1 MGQPGV
7 SFSKRLNRIDSI
19 VNSSNTYN
27 ALKEVIPLYQEFI
40 LVDSISKEFKKL
52 GRGYVF
58 ILEKSELNESAIE
71 VANSLLNRRF
81 EDAKFNAEILIL
93 LARTHEKLGNGKLCK
108 ERLQDAFP
116 LVYKVNSDSLTMI
129 WSIRNSSYHRI
140 YGSPDTAIV
149 YAQQAFDIAKEINQP
164 LHQATASFLLA
175 FLSEDWDYKIERIT
189 YSKNIYKQNK
199 DISGTAAMC
208 MALKNLYLKK
218 GDSARAQFYLDTV
231 GTFVVNTPYLGTK
244 LWYYQTLKDN
254 FRGKGMLDSALKYDD
269 STAVLTIQLQQKQ
282 DRIRLLTTD
291 LVFVNK
297 RLEADVANKKLIILK
312 EQLENKLISAFLAT
326 TLILTIVIL
335 LLSFDQ
341 YKKRKII
348 EHQKSVMTTRN
359 SELNDA
365 LQTNKVLLK
374 ELNHR
379 VKNNLSALSSL
390 LEIQA
395 RKSPNALVKEELNK
409 SIDRISIMS
418 HVFSRTHQYENSNKI
433 QLKHTLVEQVRD
445 LLTINDL
452 PENAIQLKVEE
463 IELQPKELTAL
474 SIIVNELVTN
484 AIKHGEQSKTPFA
497 YLTIKKNE
505 DSVLLSMESMGVGLT
520 PNYNITDGQTSGLF
534 IVNILTKQLGGI
546 LKWEQND
553 NSFRVYFNFNLK

>member
-1 MGQPGV
+1 VGQSDV
-7 SFSKRLNRIDSI
+7 SFTKRLNRIDSI
-19 VNSSNTYN
+19 VNSSNTYS
-27 ALKEVIPLYQEFI
+27 ALEEIGALYLDYSQ
-40 LVDSISKEFKKL
+40 LDSTSTNYRKL
-52 GRGYVF
+52 AREYVF
-58 ILEKSELNESAIE
+58 ILEVSEVNDKAIQL
-71 VANSLLNRRF
+71 ANHLLSKNLGDSKF
-81 EDAKFNAEILIL
+81 DAELLIL
-93 LARTHEKLGNGKLCK
+93 LARLQEKIGNQELCK
-108 ERLQDAFP
+108 ARLSAAKLLLP
-116 LVYKVNSDSLTMI
+116 SANSDSLEII
-129 WSIRNSSYHRI
+129 WNIRYASYHRI
-140 YGSPDTAIV
+140 FENEDTARV
-149 YAQQAFDIAKEINQP
+149 YANKAFLLAKKANYPSQ
-164 LHQATASFLLA
+164 QATASFLLA
-175 FLSEDWDYKIERIT
+175 FLSEDVEMQIKRIT
-189 YSKNIYKQNK
+189 YSKNIYQQNK

-208 MALKNLYLKK
+208 MALKKLYLKK

-231 GTFVVNTPYLGTK
+231 RTFVVNTPSVGTK

-254 FRGKGMLDSALKYDD
+254 FREKGMLDSALKYDD
-269 STAVLTIQLQQKQ
+269 STAVLSAQLQQKQ
-282 DRIRLLTTD
+282 DRIKLLTTD
-291 LVFVNK
+291 LVFVNE
-297 RLEADVANKKLIILK
+297 RLEADVANQKLIILK
-312 EQLENKLISAFLAT
+312 EQRENKLISAFLAT

-348 EHQKSVMTTRN
+348 EHQKSLMTTRN

-395 RKSPNALVKEELNK
+395 RKSPNALVKKELNK

-418 HVFSRTHQYENSNKI
+418 RVFSRTHQYENSNKI

-452 PENAIQLKVEE
+452 PENAIQLKIEE
-463 IELQPKELTAL
+463 IELLPKELTAL

-505 DSVLLSMESMGVGLT
+505 DSVLLSVESMGVGLT
-520 PNYNITDGQTSGLF
+520 PNYNITDGETSGLF